1 MGPMEGGVKMID
13 YTILILFVLLAG
25 TMLAIAKCLVNIN
38 EIDKR
43 IDEICAEEKRQNKRI
58 ETMEKRELIRQLE
71 QRRDKAYIESKDLFK
86 EW

>member
-1 MGPMEGGVKMID
+1 MID
-13 YTILILFVLLAG
+13 YSILILFVLLAG
-25 TMLAIAKCLVNIN
+25 AMLATAKCLVNIN

-58 ETMEKRELIRQLE
+58 EIMEKRELIRQLE
-71 QRRDKAYIESKDLFK
+71 QKRDQTYIQSKDLFK

>member
-1 MGPMEGGVKMID
+1 MID
-13 YTILILFVLLAG
+13 FAILILCVLLAC
-25 TMLAIAKCLVNIN
+25 TMLATAKCLVNIN

-58 ETMEKRELIRQLE
+58 DILEKRELICKLE

-86 EW
+86 DW

>member
-1 MGPMEGGVKMID
+1 MID
-13 YTILILFVLLAG
+13 YSIMILFVLVAG
-25 TMLAIAKCLVNIN
+25 AMLATAKCLVNIN

-43 IDEICAEEKRQNKRI
+43 IDEIHSEEKRQNKRI

-71 QRRDKAYIESKDLFK
+71 QRRDQTYIQSKDLFK